1 MENLDFRGTAR
12 LIQFYFRRGWVTRV
26 FWLLTPA
33 LLAISAVS
41 SYIPMFATQQ
51 ELSAFVDESILN
63 PAVAA
68 IHGFILS
75 KDIPSLVAW
84 NIKTISLIVL
94 GIFNILAMTKIL
106 RGEEESGRAEILM
119 SGMVG
124 RQAPFAASS
133 ILSLSTNV
141 LMGLLTFI
149 TMLAFGLP
157 VAGSLSLSLLF
168 VVGGC
173 LFASLGAIT
182 SQLFSAKRMASSA
195 AIGFLGA
202 FYAISFLN
210 NLSANNN
217 FASYITPFRWFF
229 IIRPFD
235 GNHLG
240 FLLVGVL
247 AVVVFTFI
255 ALFLA
260 DKRDVG
266 EGMIHPKTGRKDAAP
281 SFRNEWALDW
291 RQHFGSLL
299 TWTIVLGVFSF
310 GVGNV
315 NTLVSDMLGE
325 QSTLA
330 SWMSMFGEPQEAFLS
345 LMLFVFTLFVAAYG
359 IVAAGKLHL
368 EESDGRAELLLG
380 TPMKRIGWMLS
391 HVLFSVFGSVVLLIV
406 IGCSTTIGSVMSGGS
421 TGDFLPILSKA
432 LYKLP
437 AIWTISGIAVLFFSL
452 LPKISGALSWSL
464 FSLFIVIQLFWEMG
478 ILPGTA
484 FLLTPL
490 GQIYPTQP
498 QTAQTF
504 LTLAAISIVLYVVGF
519 IGFKNRDLQMAK
531 TE

>member
-1 MENLDFRGTAR
+1 MENLDFRGTG
-12 LIQFYFRRGWVTRV
+12 LLLQFYSRRGWVTRA
-26 FWLLTPA
+26 FWLLTPV
-33 LLAISAVS
+33 LLVMSAVY

-51 ELSAFVDESILN
+51 ELSVFVDESILN
-63 PAVAA
+63 PAVVA

-84 NIKTISLIVL
+84 NIKTVSLIIL

-106 RGEEESGRAEILM
+106 RGEEESNRAEILM

-124 RQAPFAASS
+124 RQAPFAASA
-133 ILSLSTNV
+133 ILCLATNV
-141 LMGLLTFI
+141 LMGLLTLVA
-149 TMLAFGLP
+149 MLTFELP
-157 VAGSLSLSLLF
+157 AGGSLSLSLLF
-168 VVGGC
+168 FVGGC

-182 SQLFSAKRMASSA
+182 SQLYSAKRMASSA
-195 AIGFLGA
+195 AIGILGA

-210 NLSANNN
+210 NLSADNNL
-217 FASYITPFRWFF
+217 ASYITPFRWFF

-235 GNHLG
+235 GNHFG

-247 AVVVFTFI
+247 AAAIFTAI
-255 ALFLA
+255 ALILA

-266 EGMIHPKTGRKDAAP
+266 EGMIHPKAGRRDAVP
-281 SFRNEWALDW
+281 GFRNEWALSW

-299 TWTIVLGVFSF
+299 TWSIVLGVFSF

-315 NTLVSDMLGE
+315 NTLVSGMLEE
-325 QSTLA
+325 QAVLA
-330 SWMSMFGEPQEAFLS
+330 SWMSMFGEPEEAFLS

-359 IVAAGKLHL
+359 IATAGKMHS
-368 EESDGRAELLLG
+368 EEADGRAELLLG
-380 TPMKRIGWMLS
+380 TPMKRAGWISS
-391 HVLFSVFGSVVLLIV
+391 HVLFTALGPVILLAV
-406 IGCSTTIGSVMSGGS
+406 IGCAIAIGNIMSSSGAS
-421 TGDFLPILSKA
+421 NLLPILSKA

-437 AIWTISGIAVLFFSL
+437 AIWTISGIAVLLFGL

-464 FSLFIVIQLFWEMG
+464 FSLFIAIQLFWEMG
-478 ILPGTA
+478 ILPDTA

-504 LTLAAISIVLYVVGF
+504 LTLSAISIVLYAVGF
-519 IGFKNRDLQMAK
+519 IGFKNRDLQMHK
-531 TE
+531 NE

>member
-1 MENLDFRGTAR
+1 MGNLDFRGTGLLLR
-12 LIQFYFRRGWVTRV
+12 FYLRRGWVTRA

-33 LLAISAVS
+33 LLAMSAVS

-63 PAVAA
+63 PAVVA

-124 RQAPFAASS
+124 RQAPFAASG
-133 ILSLSTNV
+133 ILCLATNV
-141 LMGLLTFI
+141 LMGLLTFA

-157 VAGSLSLSLLF
+157 AGGSLSLSLLF

-182 SQLFSAKRMASSA
+182 SQLYSAKRMASSA
-195 AIGFLGA
+195 AIGILGA

-210 NLSANNN
+210 NLSADNNL
-217 FASYITPFRWFF
+217 ASYITPFRWFF

-247 AVVVFTFI
+247 AAAIFTAI
-255 ALFLA
+255 ALLLA

-266 EGMIHPKTGRKDAAP
+266 EGMIHPKTGRRDAAP
-281 SFRNEWALDW
+281 GFRNEWALGW

-315 NTLVSDMLGE
+315 NTLVSGMLGE
-325 QSTLA
+325 QATLA
-330 SWMSMFGEPQEAFLS
+330 SWMSMFGEPEEAFLS

-359 IVAAGKLHL
+359 IVAAGKMHS
-368 EESDGRAELLLG
+368 EEADGRAEILLG
-380 TPMKRIGWMLS
+380 TPMKRIGWMAS
-391 HVLFSVFGSVVLLIV
+391 HALFTILGPAILLTV
-406 IGCSTTIGSVMSGGS
+406 IGCTIAVGSIISGGS
-421 TGDFLPILSKA
+421 AGDFLPILSKA

-437 AIWTISGIAVLFFSL
+437 AIWTISGIAVLLFSL

-464 FSLFIVIQLFWEMG
+464 FSLFIAIQLFWEMG

-490 GQIYPTQP
+490 GQVYPTQP

-504 LTLAAISIVLYVVGF
+504 LTLSAISIVLYVAGF
-519 IGFKNRDLQMAK
+519 IGFKNRDLQMSK